1 MANLKV
7 TTQDNETFEVQTEG
21 YDAKAVNE
29 LINTDGIITINIGNM
44 IFSRLDIKRVEEITE
59 PI

>member
-44 IFSRLDIKRVEEITE
+44 IFSRLDIKRVEEV
-59 PI
+59 